1 MFDKIFVDEHGNK
14 LDIHVLFPFKTEKSE
29 DIYIAY
35 AVGKN
40 NSENLDVFI
49 SKIEYG
55 EKEIKLLKIKK
66 EDEQEALKE
75 YNRIKTEYKL
85 FEE

>member
-1 MFDKIFVDEHGNK
+1 MFDQIFVDENGNK
-14 LDIHVLFPFKTEKSE
+14 LDIHVLFPFKTEKTE

-35 AVGKN
+35 AVGEN
-40 NSENLDVFI
+40 DSENLKIYI
-49 SKIEYG
+49 SKVEYG

>member
-40 NSENLDVFI
+40 NI
-49 SKIEYG
+49 
-55 EKEIKLLKIKK
+55 
-66 EDEQEALKE
+66 
-75 YNRIKTEYKL
+75 
-85 FEE
+85 